1 LKTHRARERFPV
13 EPAEPFFKRIAII
26 GLGLIGGSWALALK
40 KLGYAAHRVGFDT
53 PGVLKKAIES
63 GAVHEAAKDV
73 DEAVRDA
80 DLLILATP
88 VGKVL
93 ELLPKLK
100 TAAPPHA
107 LITDVGSTKQ
117 RIMARAKELPT
128 GGPMFLGGH
137 PLAGKEHSGFEY
149 ADAELFQNACYAIV
163 PSSATAME
171 DTRAK
176 AFVSLVESLGAQPW
190 VMDAASHD
198 VAVAYLSHM
207 PQLLSTGLAGMV
219 AEKSGQKGL
228 PLELAG
234 SGFRDLTRLAESPY
248 SMWRDICLTNIE
260 NIQAAL
266 DAMIQK
272 LDTIKTHLSTR
283 ELEKEFDQARSL
295 RQKLREQD

>member
-1 LKTHRARERFPV
+1 M
-13 EPAEPFFKRIAII
+13 EPTEPFFKRISII

-40 KLGYAAHRVGFDT
+40 KLDYPAHRVGCDAT
-53 PGVLKKAIES
+53 SVLEQAIES
-63 GAVHEAAKDV
+63 GAIHEATKDV
-73 DEAVRDA
+73 EEAVRNS
-80 DLLILATP
+80 DLVILATP
-88 VGKVL
+88 VGKIL
-93 ELLPKLK
+93 DLLPL
-100 TAAPPHA
+100 AESSAPPRA

-117 RIMARAKELPT
+117 RIVERAT
-128 GGPMFLGGH
+128 STADGPLFLGGH
-137 PLAGKEHSGFEY
+137 PLAGKERSGFAH
-149 ADAELFQNACYAIV
+149 ADPDLFRNACYAIV
-163 PSSATAME
+163 PSSPADME
-171 DTRAK
+171 DERAK
-176 AFVSLVESLGAQPW
+176 AFVTLVQSIGAQPY

-219 AEKSGQKGL
+219 AEKSSQANL

-248 SMWRDICLTNIE
+248 SMWRDICLTNIK

-283 ELEKEFDQARSL
+283 KLENEFNQAR
-295 RQKLREQD
+295 KLRERLHEKD